1 MKRSPPEWVS
11 DAAVVEQIG
20 RHLDEQMPLEVK
32 VRLPRAVAL
41 AAIESWNRE
50 ENTAPLPADESPDE
64 RRVRRRSGLLGLIG
78 NWLSSVELGE
88 SDEILVMLPAHL
100 VGRALY
106 EVWDS
111 DLERRTD

>member
-11 DAAVVEQIG
+11 DGAVVEQIG
-20 RHLDEQMPLEVK
+20 RHLDKQMPLEVK
-32 VRLPRAVAL
+32 VRLPRALAL

-50 ENTAPLPADESPDE
+50 VNTSPLPADESPEE

-106 EVWDS
+106 EVWES
-111 DLERRTD
+111 DLAEK